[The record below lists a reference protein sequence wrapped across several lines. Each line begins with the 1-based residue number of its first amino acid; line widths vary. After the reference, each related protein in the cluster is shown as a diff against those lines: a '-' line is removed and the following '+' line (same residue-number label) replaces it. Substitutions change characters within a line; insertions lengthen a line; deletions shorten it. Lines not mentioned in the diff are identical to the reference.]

1 VRGGVEQ
8 RSQDAR
14 SRELELTPK
23 LPLHP
28 SPTVGDGWQ
37 CPAKGAIGE
46 VGPAD
51 DIVNAIEKNRAR
63 RLKQHLV
70 CVRVELSQPEARAP
84 GQPAKGV
91 RQRMGQARQIVE
103 RKDMR
108 IVGGDHEVAF
118 LALECPHR
126 RHVRVDQSLE

>member
-1 VRGGVEQ
+1 VNARHVAQTVRGGVEQ
-8 RSQDAR
+8 GSQDAR
-14 SRELELTPK
+14 SRDLELTPE

-37 CPAKGAIGE
+37 CQEKGAIGE

-70 CVRVELSQPEARAP
+70 CVRVELAQSEVRAR
-84 GQPAKGV
+84 GEPAKRV
-91 RQRMGQARQIVE
+91 R
-103 RKDMR
+103 
-108 IVGGDHEVAF
+108 
-118 LALECPHR
+118 
-126 RHVRVDQSLE
+126 

>member
-1 VRGGVEQ
+1 VAEVCHPGKLFEVNVWQVSQPVRGGVEQ

-37 CPAKGAIGE
+37 CQAKGAIGE

-51 DIVNAIEKNRAR
+51 DIVNAIEKNQAR

-70 CVRVELSQPEARAP
+70 CVV
-84 GQPAKGV
+84 
-91 RQRMGQARQIVE
+91 
-103 RKDMR
+103 
-108 IVGGDHEVAF
+108 
-118 LALECPHR
+118 
-126 RHVRVDQSLE
+126 